1 MEKIYQL
8 KNLHERKIMILD
20 GAMGTM
26 IQKEKLKENDFRNE
40 RFKNHKNNLYGN
52 NDILNLTQQ
61 NLIYDILGT
70 QKRGK
75 EER

>member
-8 KNLHERKIMILD
+8 KNLLERKIMILD

-52 NDILNLTQQ
+52 NDILNLHK
-61 NLIYDILGT
+61 N
-70 QKRGK
+70 
-75 EER
+75 